1 MTIVRMQQSQTWRW
15 AVLALLVALP
25 GCSLSGVISPLEPA
39 DGSQPAVYVLSGEM
53 KPRQAETIDPKTGL
67 APKKS
72 PEPEELIEPGDQL
85 EIVVRRGA
93 GEEKYL
99 AVVRANGEINISFTI
114 VNVRGLSE
122 FEAEERI
129 NEKLAKVI
137 RNPYTQVRVSQKGS
151 SRRKYYY
158 IIGELKK
165 PGRHEWLRGVTLL
178 AAISAGESF
187 TDVAALDRV
196 VLISRGAGQDQPYVR
211 VANLQRAL
219 VTGDMASNLPI
230 EENDIVFIPRSAA
243 GDFYN
248 YYQKV
253 AAPIVNTVLGVTNG
267 VFIGKALDSAWRVPV
282 DQQQTQATIP
292 VCWVASVLYG
302 ERAWQT
308 HLLRW
313 YIVGPLSDHWA
324 GRAFADLYRAYG
336 RQVAQLLERH
346 PRLQIL
352 VKPLFDR
359 LLDQALRAAETG
371 WSKAFTASQSMAAQ
385 RGR

>member
-1 MTIVRMQQSQTWRW
+1 MQQSQTWRW
-15 AVLALLVALP
+15 AVLVLLVALP
-25 GCSLSGVISPLEPA
+25 GCSGSLSGVIRPLSPET
-39 DGSQPAVYVLSGEM
+39 DEQPAVYVLSGEVQP
-53 KPRQAETIDPKTGL
+53 KKVEAIDPKAGQAT
-67 APKKS
+67 KKS
-72 PEPEELIEPGDQL
+72 VEPEDFIEPGDQL
-85 EIVVRRGA
+85 EVVVRRGA

-99 AVVRANGEINISFTI
+99 AVVRANGEINVSFTV

-137 RNPYTQVRVSQKGS
+137 RNPYTQVRVAQKGS

-178 AAISAGESF
+178 TAISAGESF

-196 VLISRGAGQDQPYVR
+196 VLISKRPGQEQPLVR
-211 VANLQRAL
+211 VANLQRTL
-219 VTGDMASNLPI
+219 ITGDMSADLPVQ
-230 EENDIVFIPRSAA
+230 ENDIVFVPRSGA

-248 YYQKV
+248 YYSKV
-253 AAPIVNTVLGVTNG
+253 AAPIINSVLGAVNG
-267 VFIGKALDSAWRVPV
+267 VFIGKALDAAWRVPP
-282 DQQQTQATIP
+282 DTQPAVP
-292 VCWVASVLYG
+292 VCWVAGVLYG
-302 ERAWQT
+302 DHAWQT

-336 RQVAQLLERH
+336 RQVARVLERH
-346 PRLQIL
+346 PRLQAL
-352 VKPLFDR
+352 VRPLFDQ
-359 LLDQALRAAETG
+359 LLKQALVAAETG
-371 WSKAFTASQSMAAQ
+371 MPKASLPSGPAARQ
-385 RGR
+385 GL